1 MTTRRRTESAPPS
14 KPSHTPQPTQ
24 PSQPEVAELKA
35 RIKELETSAE
45 EANNRLLRL
54 AADFDNYKKR
64 ARQDQMDTI
73 NYASA
78 TVVERLLPVL
88 DDFQRALDDHA
99 PAGVDEGWLKGLRLT
114 YQKLQEILSAQGV
127 EPIEAVGNAFDPK
140 LHEAVG
146 SEESSEHPED
156 TVVLELRRGYR
167 LRDRVIR
174 PSLVKVARPP
184 ALPAEAETT

>member
-1 MTTRRRTESAPPS
+1 MTTRRRTDGAP
-14 KPSHTPQPTQ
+14 
-24 PSQPEVAELKA
+24 PSQPEVAELLA

-78 TVVERLLPVL
+78 TVLERLLPVL

-99 PAGVDEGWLKGLRLT
+99 PVGVDEGWLKGLRLT

-127 EPIEAVGNAFDPK
+127 EPIEAVGSAFDPN

-146 SEESSEHPED
+146 SEESSEPPED

-174 PSLVKVARPP
+174 PALVKVARPP

>member
-1 MTTRRRTESAPPS
+1 MTTRRRTEGAPPS
-14 KPSHTPQPTQ
+14 E
-24 PSQPEVAELKA
+24 PSQHEVAELQA
-35 RIKELETSAE
+35 RIKELESSAK

-78 TVVERLLPVL
+78 TVLERLLPVL

-127 EPIEAVGNAFDPK
+127 EPIDAVGSTFNPSF
-140 LHEAVG
+140 HEAVG
-146 SEESSEHPED
+146 
-156 TVVLELRRGYR
+156 
-167 LRDRVIR
+167 
-174 PSLVKVARPP
+174 
-184 ALPAEAETT
+184 

>member
-1 MTTRRRTESAPPS
+1 MTTRRRTDGAP
-14 KPSHTPQPTQ
+14 
-24 PSQPEVAELKA
+24 PSQPEVAELQA
-35 RIKELETSAE
+35 RIKELESSAE
-45 EANNRLLRL
+45 EAGNRFLRL

-64 ARQDQMDTI
+64 ARQGQMDTI

-88 DDFQRALDDHA
+88 DDFQRALEHA
-99 PAGVDEGWLKGLRLT
+99 PVGVDEGWLKGLQLV
-114 YQKLQEILSAQGV
+114 YLKLQEILSAQGV
-127 EPIEAVGNAFDPK
+127 EPINAVGSAFDPK

-146 SEESSEHPED
+146 SEESSDHPED

-174 PSLVKVARPP
+174 PALVKVARPP
-184 ALPAEAETT
+184 VLPAEAETT

>member
-1 MTTRRRTESAPPS
+1 
-14 KPSHTPQPTQ
+14 
-24 PSQPEVAELKA
+24 VAELKA

-73 NYASA
+73 TYASA
-78 TVVERLLPVL
+78 TVLERLLPVL